1 MKRNFLI
8 TSPPGTGKT
17 TAIKKFIDLVS
28 GKFKVSGFI
37 TEELR
42 DKTGKRTG
50 FKIITLDGKTGI
62 LADVNLKNSPKV
74 GKYGVNL
81 KDIDNIAV
89 PSIDLN
95 SDIIVIDEIG
105 KMECFS
111 KSFVQRV
118 LEVLDSEKI
127 LVGTIKEKGDEITAK
142 IKTRNDVEL
151 IKLTLENRDEIPFLI
166 FQKVVVLLSKVYPPN
181 SEKTKSSN

>member
-1 MKRNFLI
+1 VKKNFLI

-17 TAIKKFIDLVS
+17 TAIKNFVNLAK
-28 GKFKVSGFI
+28 GKFKISGFI
-37 TEELR
+37 TEEIR

-50 FKIITLDGKTGI
+50 FKIITIDGKTGT
-62 LADVNLKNSPKV
+62 LADVNLKNSPRV

-81 KDIDNIAV
+81 KDIDKIAV

-111 KSFVQRV
+111 KLFIQKVF
-118 LEVLDSEKI
+118 EALDSPKI
-127 LVGTIKEKGDEITAK
+127 VVGTIKEKGDEIIDR
-142 IKTRNDVEL
+142 IKSRKDVEL
-151 IKLTLENRDEIPFLI
+151 IKLTPENRNEIPDLI
-166 FQKVVVLLSKVYPPN
+166 FKNVSTFLQ
-181 SEKTKSSN
+181 SEI